1 MATSPVMRWLADGVP
16 ITLLCDLVSRRDPE
30 SLTISL
36 NERPA
41 GDLLR
46 READAPLRADHALP
60 RRIAAG

>member
-16 ITLLCDLVSRRDPE
+16 ITLLCDLAARRDPE

-36 NERPA
+36 NERPT

-46 READAPLRADHALP
+46 LEADLPLTAPALKLT
-60 RRIAAG
+60 AG